1 MDKLIIIGFQKCG
14 QTALRKY
21 LNCGINELVYY
32 PDAVERF
39 EIHNKGLR
47 PVFIT
52 RDPTEKLWSEYHYF
66 DQKQRTFIE
75 FLDYKSTELCDGY
88 TTPIERCDYFRWID
102 RFKHLNPLVLSLE
115 NMQTL
120 MKPENV
126 NQKIKSRLS
135 MEEHMAIRTRITNQ
149 LVRGLR

>member
-1 MDKLIIIGFQKCG
+1 MKLIIIGFQKCG

-39 EIHNKGLR
+39 ETHNKGLR

-52 RDPTEKLWSEYHYF
+52 REPTEKLWSEYHYF
-66 DQKQRTFIE
+66 DYKMTFIE

-88 TTPIERCDYFRWID
+88 TTPF
-102 RFKHLNPLVLSLE
+102 
-115 NMQTL
+115 
-120 MKPENV
+120 
-126 NQKIKSRLS
+126 
-135 MEEHMAIRTRITNQ
+135 
-149 LVRGLR
+149 